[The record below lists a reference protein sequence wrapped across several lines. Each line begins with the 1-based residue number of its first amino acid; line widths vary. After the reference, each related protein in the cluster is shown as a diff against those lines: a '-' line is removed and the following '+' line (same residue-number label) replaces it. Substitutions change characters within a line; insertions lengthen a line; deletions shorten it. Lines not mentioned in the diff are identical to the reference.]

1 MTDTIAV
8 AGADIKI
15 HSLTDGQMTALYRVY
30 ELAQTGTLDG
40 HVLVKEMMRCERI
53 ILACIINQSDREFV
67 GDKLETGEVTLA
79 GIMKQIFDF
88 TKAENDK
95 ANEPEPAPV
104 RRPRGRPRK
113 SAAQ

>member
-8 AGADIKI
+8 AGTDIKI

-30 ELAQTGTLDG
+30 ELAQVPNLDA
-40 HVLVKEMMRCERI
+40 HTIVKEMIRCERI
-53 ILACIINQSDREFV
+53 ILACIVSQEDREFV
-67 GDKLETGEVTLA
+67 GEKLETGEVTLV
-79 GIMKQIFDF
+79 GIMKQIFAF
-88 TKAENDK
+88 TQAEAAK

-113 SAAQ
+113 SAA